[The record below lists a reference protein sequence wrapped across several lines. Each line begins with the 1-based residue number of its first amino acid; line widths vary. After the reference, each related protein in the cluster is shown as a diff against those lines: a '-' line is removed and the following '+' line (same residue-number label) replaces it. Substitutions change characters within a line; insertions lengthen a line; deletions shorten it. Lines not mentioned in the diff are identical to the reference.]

1 MSNFGAKLRQIRVQA
16 GFSGEELARAI
27 GVSGVYVSRLE
38 LGKTPPPTP
47 ERLRQIEKVLGPPA
61 GELFMEAL
69 LEKGS
74 FPTPENK
81 LGRKIASLFF
91 LPLSEGEF
99 RAALLEVLASNDC

>member
-1 MSNFGAKLRQIRVQA
+1 
-16 GFSGEELARAI
+16 
-27 GVSGVYVSRLE
+27 
-38 LGKTPPPTP
+38 
-47 ERLRQIEKVLGPPA
+47 
-61 GELFMEAL
+61 MEAL